1 MKFRMI
7 IEIDETLKYFDVF
20 TPRSKILIEDRVIS
34 EFFFS
39 IYSPNFAN
47 MQERIIKKVRQR
59 LSDKKNF
66 ILEFFI

>member
-1 MKFRMI
+1 MI
-7 IEIDETLKYFDVF
+7 IEIDETLKYFGVF
-20 TPRSKILIEDRVIS
+20 TLRSKIFIEDRVIS

-47 MQERIIKKVRQR
+47 MQKRIIKKVKKR
-59 LSDKKNF
+59 LSDRKNF